1 MKTWNSLKL
10 LIQIDFSFTN
20 FNNIEDDNKF
30 KMAAD
35 FPSLP
40 VHETPLFH
48 MSPEEVFQ
56 AIRMGDIILNDYC
69 LNDAGQLEL
78 IFTRLMQMLNRTKE
92 QSSQVI
98 NFLNQ
103 TRELAIITY
112 PHPIVHVA
120 TDEKAE
126 FDDEGLC
133 VYPLSRSR
141 IRRNV
146 EASAS
151 TSNQRAREETPPP
164 SDPIPVAIG
173 HYIANQN
180 NDECSCGSGNSK
192 CCRKCCEIEEHWL
205 VSDSSDEVESDY
217 SCYNDEPD
225 QEENATT
232 DQVEETVEI
241 EGNDDE
247 VEFVMEYVDLT
258 FENNNPQIQFHP
270 APTPTPPLQCP
281 CRSPPGPLAT
291 STPRKKPKL
300 EWFPLPAQERNI
312 LEDDFER
319 KENFKSIT
327 NNNIKRPGEVQCC
340 VFKEFCWIFY
350 VYFIKDC
357 NRRQKKNKNFSDQH
371 GHSYV

>member
-1 MKTWNSLKL
+1 
-10 LIQIDFSFTN
+10 
-20 FNNIEDDNKF
+20 
-30 KMAAD
+30 MAAD

-40 VHETPLFH
+40 VHETPLWS

-92 QSSQVI
+92 QTSQVI
-98 NFLNQ
+98 KFLNQ
-103 TRELAIITY
+103 TRELASITY

-133 VYPLSRSR
+133 VYPLSVSR

-151 TSNQRAREETPPP
+151 TSSQRAREETPPP

-173 HYIANQN
+173 HYITNQN
-180 NDECSCGSGNSK
+180 SDACSCGSGNSK
-192 CCRKCCEIEEHWL
+192 CCRKCCEVEEHWL
-205 VSDSSDEVESDY
+205 VSDSSDEAESEY
-217 SCYNDEPD
+217 SCYNDNPD
-225 QEENATT
+225 QEGDNHENNENVTT
-232 DQVEETVEI
+232 NQVEETAEI
-241 EGNDDE
+241 EEENDE
-247 VEFVMEYVDLT
+247 VELVMEFVDLT
-258 FENNNPQIQFHP
+258 FQNNNIQYHP

-312 LEDDFER
+312 LEDDFEW
-319 KENFKSIT
+319 KENFTSI
-327 NNNIKRPGEVQCC
+327 
-340 VFKEFCWIFY
+340 Y
-350 VYFIKDC
+350 
-357 NRRQKKNKNFSDQH
+357 
-371 GHSYV
+371 